1 MSEHDPRMQRA
12 MGKIATLE
20 RRADH
25 LQRQI
30 ETGNHS
36 PSAGSFIAA
45 EKAALEGAIVAFR
58 IHHAEVEGL
67 ARPIE
72 IMGEMITALE
82 KRADGDPELTRLLE
96 RASVAVVEFGASAR
110 AEQEGKDHDE
120 RFKSRAIG

>member
-1 MSEHDPRMQRA
+1 MNENDPRLQRA

-58 IHHAEVEGL
+58 LHHAEVEGL
-67 ARPIE
+67 TRPIE
-72 IMGEMITALE
+72 IMAELIAALE
-82 KRADGDPELTRLLE
+82 KHADGDLELTRLLE
-96 RASVAVVEFGASAR
+96 RASVAVVEYNALTKP
-110 AEQEGKDHDE
+110 EQEGKENE
-120 RFKSRAIG
+120 RVKSRAIG